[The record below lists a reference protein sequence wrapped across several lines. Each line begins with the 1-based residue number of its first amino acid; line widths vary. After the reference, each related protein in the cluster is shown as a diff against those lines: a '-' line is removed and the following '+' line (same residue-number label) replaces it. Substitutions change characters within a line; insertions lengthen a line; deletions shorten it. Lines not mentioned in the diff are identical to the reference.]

1 MKQGSSTRV
10 LNTSKYPTPVV
21 VIGAGPYGLSV
32 AAHLRTKGVPFRIF
46 GQPMQT
52 WATQM
57 PEGMRLKS
65 DGFASNLSTGGAPY
79 SLAQFCEET
88 GREYHDTLLPVPLEH
103 FIAYGQEFARRYVPN
118 LEPEDVR
125 SVVPVD
131 GMYRIT
137 TAADEQFYA
146 RRVVVATGLSL
157 FQHMPPAFRRL
168 PAARVTHPAQH
179 RRFDEFAGRE
189 VTVLGRGAS
198 SLNAAVLLHEAG
210 AKVTLIGRARK
221 LHIHHPGDPATRPWM
236 KRLLHP
242 STPLG
247 TSMRSWLACAA
258 PDVFRAFP
266 AALRRAFVYKHLGP
280 AGGTALQG
288 RLEGFPI
295 LLGCRIHAIEPA
307 DGSGEKLRITLTDG
321 NGAVR
326 QHLTSHLIAG
336 TGYRTDLS
344 RLSFLSPTLRERI
357 RVDQRG
363 APKLSRSFQSAAKG
377 LYFAGPIAAPGFG
390 PLLRFVAGAGFAAE
404 RVSSH
409 LQRSWLQE
417 RHRLEVKTVVR
428 LSASAP
434 REQLSR

>member
-1 MKQGSSTRV
+1 M
-10 LNTSKYPTPVV
+10 LNTSKHPTPVV
-21 VIGAGPYGLSV
+21 VVGAGPYGLSV
-32 AAHLRTKGVPFRIF
+32 AAHLRAKGVPFRIF

-52 WATQM
+52 WATRM

-79 SLAQFCEET
+79 TLAQFCAET
-88 GREYHDTLLPVPLEH
+88 GRRYHDTRLPVPVED

-118 LEPEDVR
+118 LEPEDIR
-125 SVVPVD
+125 SITPVED
-131 GMYRIT
+131 MYRIT
-137 TAADEQFYA
+137 TAGDEQFFA
-146 RRVVVATGLSL
+146 RRVVLATGLSL
-157 FQHMPPAFRRL
+157 FQHIPQAFRRL
-168 PAARVTHPAQH
+168 PASRVTHPAQH
-179 RRFDEFAGRE
+179 RRFDEFVGRE

-221 LHIHHPGDPATRPWM
+221 LHIHQPGDPAERPWM
-236 KRLLHP
+236 RRLLHP

-266 AALRRAFVYKHLGP
+266 APVRRLLVYKHLGP

-288 RLEGFPI
+288 RVQGFPI

-307 DGSGEKLRITLTDG
+307 DGSGGKLRVTFTDRK
-321 NGAVR
+321 GAVH

-336 TGYRTDLS
+336 TGYRTDLT

-357 RVDQRG
+357 RIDQRG
-363 APKLSRSFQSAAKG
+363 VPKLSRSFQSSAKG
-377 LYFAGPIAAPGFG
+377 LYFAGPIAAPSFG

-404 RVSSH
+404 RVSSQ
-409 LQRSWLQE
+409 LQRLWLRE
-417 RHRLEVKTVVR
+417 RQRAEGQAAVR
-428 LSASAP
+428 LSASTQ
-434 REQLSR
+434 REQLLR

>member
-1 MKQGSSTRV
+1 M

-21 VIGAGPYGLSV
+21 VVGAGPYGLSV
-32 AAHLRTKGVPFRIF
+32 AAHLRAKGVPFRIF

-79 SLAQFCEET
+79 TLAQFCAET
-88 GREYHDTLLPVPLEH
+88 GRAYHDTLLPVPVED
-103 FIAYGQEFARRYVPN
+103 FIAYGQEFARRYVPT
-118 LEPEDVR
+118 LEPEDIR
-125 SVVPVD
+125 SITPLED
-131 GMYRIT
+131 MYRIT
-137 TAADEQFYA
+137 TAGDEQFYA

-157 FQHMPPAFRRL
+157 FQHLPQAFRRL
-168 PAARVTHPAQH
+168 PASRVTHPAQH

-189 VTVLGRGAS
+189 VTVMGRGAS

-221 LHIHHPGDPATRPWM
+221 LHIHQPGNPAERPLVR
-236 KRLLHP
+236 RLLHP

-266 AALRRAFVYKHLGP
+266 APMRRLLVYKHLGP

-288 RLEGFPI
+288 RVKGFPI

-307 DGSGEKLRITLTDG
+307 DGSGGRLRITLTDRQG
-321 NGAVR
+321 TVR

-336 TGYRTDLS
+336 TGYRTDLN

-357 RVDQRG
+357 RVDKRG
-363 APKLSRSFQSAAKG
+363 VPKLSRSFQSSAKG
-377 LYFAGPIAAPGFG
+377 LYFAGPIAAPSFG

-404 RVSSH
+404 RVGSQ
-409 LQRSWLQE
+409 LQRSWLRE
-417 RHRLEVKTVVR
+417 RQRAEAKAAVR
-428 LSASAP
+428 VSASAR
-434 REQLSR
+434 REQLY